1 MKFLNLNKFLLV
13 LIISIFFT
21 FNYVYSSINNKIIV
35 KVGNEIITSYELENE
50 IKTILF
56 LSKKQINQE
65 NINKVKKKAISSLIN
80 KKLKKEEIKKYGILV
95 NEDNISSYI
104 NNFSSKLNMNIEDF
118 IRAMDRGNINY
129 DLYKES
135 IKIDLSW
142 QSLIYELNK
151 KNLSIDE
158 GQIIQELNQIIKN
171 RSNLKE
177 YELAEIVVD
186 KIESSENQKKILNE
200 INDYINQFNFEEAA
214 LKYSISSSAS
224 EGGKIGWVGFQT
236 LSDKLK
242 NILIKLKIGEVSKP
256 INNVDQIIFIKLLN
270 KRKIKT
276 NLNLEAEKIKKS
288 LINKRKNELLN
299 LYSNNHLS
307 KKRNNTIIKFK
318 NEK

>member
-1 MKFLNLNKFLLV
+1 MKYFNSEKFLLT
-13 LIISIFFT
+13 LIISIFFI
-21 FNYVYSSINNKIIV
+21 FNYAYSSINNKIVI

-65 NINKVKKKAISSLIN
+65 NINKVKKKAISGLIN
-80 KKLKKEEIKKYGILV
+80 KKLKKEEIKKLGILLDQNKV
-95 NEDNISSYI
+95 SSYI
-104 NNFSSKLNMNIEDF
+104 NNLSTKLNMSNEDF
-118 IRAMDRGNINY
+118 IKAMDRVDISY

-151 KNLSIDE
+151 NNLSVDE
-158 GQIIQELNQIIKN
+158 KQIVQELNKIIKN
-171 RSNLKE
+171 RLNLEE
-177 YELAEIVVD
+177 YELAEIVID
-186 KIESSENQKKILNE
+186 KIEGSENQKKILIE

-214 LKYSISSSAS
+214 FKYSISNSAS
-224 EGGKIGWVGFQT
+224 EGGKIGWVSFQT

-242 NILIKLKIGEVSKP
+242 DNLLKLKIGEVSKP
-256 INNVDQIIFIKLLN
+256 INNVDQIILIKLLN

-307 KKRNNTIIKFK
+307 KKRNNTIIKFN

>member
-1 MKFLNLNKFLLV
+1 MKFLKIYKFILI
-13 LIISIFFT
+13 LIISNSFIL
-21 FNYVYSSINNKIIV
+21 NYAYSSVSNKIIV

-80 KKLKKEEIKKYGILV
+80 KKLKKEEIEKYGILV
-95 NEDNISSYI
+95 NQDNVSSYL
-104 NNFSSKLNMNIEDF
+104 NNFSSKFNMNSEDF
-118 IRAMDRGNINY
+118 MKAMDRDNINF
-129 DLYKES
+129 DLYEES

-151 KNLSIDE
+151 NNLSIDE
-158 GQIIQELNQIIKN
+158 RQIIQELNQIIQN
-171 RSNLKE
+171 RLNLEE

-186 KIESSENQKKILNE
+186 KIEGSENQKKILSE

-214 LKYSISSSAS
+214 LKYSISSSAPD
-224 EGGKIGWVGFQT
+224 GGNIGWVGFQT

-242 NILIKLKIGEVSKP
+242 DNLMKLKIGEISKP
-256 INNVDQIIFIKLLN
+256 INSVDQIILIKLLN
-270 KRKIKT
+270 KRKIKA
-276 NLNLEAEKIKKS
+276 NINFEAEKIKKS

-307 KKRNNTIIKFK
+307 KKRNNTIIKFN